1 MSVWDPVAF
10 SRNIILYGEHYVIVE
25 GRWLQNSFVCFMVN
39 VYGPQDFSVKSKK
52 GEYSTPSTR
61 SKIIVT
67 TTLQYEEIST
77 RSKKILVLEKVTG
90 TIFTKQTLTK
100 YSTPYT
106 TTVTTSDMILYSFV
120 RTQILSQLIVTSW
133 SSSKNINLPNNV
145 TIFLNE
151 LDPQATRGSPLISN
165 QTIHSLIKTFLKAS
179 LISFNNPFRV
189 ILFWNAQHAPTFGN
203 LIHTYT
209 PPTCLMV
216 SLVNPSL
223 EHILCIFCI
232 TDTSL

>member
-25 GRWLQNSFVCFMVN
+25 GQWLQNSFVCFMVN
-39 VYGPQDFSVKSKK
+39 VYAPQDFSVKSKK

-61 SKIIVT
+61 SKIIMT
-67 TTLQYEEIST
+67 TTLQYEEISA

-106 TTVTTSDMILYSFV
+106 TFVTTSDMILYSFV

-133 SSSKNINLPNNV
+133 SSSKNINLTNNV

-165 QTIHSLIKTFLKAS
+165 QTIHSLIKKFLKAS
-179 LISFNNPFRV
+179 LISF
-189 ILFWNAQHAPTFGN
+189 
-203 LIHTYT
+203 
-209 PPTCLMV
+209 
-216 SLVNPSL
+216 
-223 EHILCIFCI
+223 
-232 TDTSL
+232 